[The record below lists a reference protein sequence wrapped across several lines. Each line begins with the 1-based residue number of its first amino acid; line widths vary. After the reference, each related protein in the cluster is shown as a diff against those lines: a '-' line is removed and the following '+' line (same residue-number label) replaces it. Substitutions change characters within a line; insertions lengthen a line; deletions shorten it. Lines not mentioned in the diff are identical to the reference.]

1 MFEILLIYYIYFNV
15 FILIGGCI
23 MKVIDVIEYRKYR
36 EEIRKE
42 EEKVRRKNQKLRKM
56 VIALNEPIEAEEV
69 KDLSRQTVIVKGVFA
84 NEA

>member
-23 MKVIDVIEYRKYR
+23 MKVFDVIEYRKYMEEMRQAER
-36 EEIRKE
+36 ETFN
-42 EEKVRRKNQKLRKM
+42 KNQKLRKM